1 MAKLSEIIFSPFGSH
16 LFPASVSDL
25 MLLSLRHLVSEA
37 TAESYDNNFD
47 KNVLSAEVR
56 IKV

>member
-1 MAKLSEIIFSPFGSH
+1 MFSPFGSH

-25 MLLSLRHLVSEA
+25 MLLSLRDLVSEA